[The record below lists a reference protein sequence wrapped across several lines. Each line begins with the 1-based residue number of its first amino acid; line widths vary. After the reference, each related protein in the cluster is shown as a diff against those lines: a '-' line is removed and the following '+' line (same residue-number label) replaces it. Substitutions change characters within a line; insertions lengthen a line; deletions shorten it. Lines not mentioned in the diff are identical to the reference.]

1 MPGLIQKSG
10 YIKPGNGGGHYAEY
24 IATREGVELIEAT
37 HPAHDGGGYLEYMA
51 QRPRSHGLFSADGPA
66 DLEQTMEEINGHTG
80 PVWTFVYSLKREDAH
95 RLGYENS
102 ENWRKLLLAHQTEL
116 AQAMKISP
124 SSFRWRAAFHDEKHH
139 PHIHM
144 MVWSADPKQG
154 FLTEKG
160 IEKMRSQLSN
170 EIFRDE
176 LLSLY
181 QKKDLSYSQ
190 VRDAATEAMGRL
202 IREME
207 TGLCH
212 SPVIM
217 EQMET
222 LAGMLECHK
231 GKKVY
236 GYLKKPVKAQV
247 DAIVDELAKIPEVAE
262 CYEQWNQLRDELE
275 RYYKDVP
282 REHLPLSQQKE
293 FKAIKNMV
301 IREAEQL
308 RLGTFTFE
316 DARVRDEVDE
326 DQDAVYFVWNSSWQM
341 AEVYQSAKDVLEEYE
356 NPEEEKA
363 KQMRVLEQLWQ
374 RGFSL
379 VAYQL
384 GKCWRD
390 GRGVLPDDEQAE
402 LWFRRAAD
410 AGYDFAQYALGKLLQ
425 SQNRMDEAVSWY
437 EKAAAQGNSCAA
449 YRLGKLYL
457 EGKDVPKDVPK
468 AVAYLT
474 ESAQQGNQYAQYT
487 LGKLYLTGQDV
498 QQDRKL
504 AWTYFYESA
513 EQGNQYANFFLDHFD
528 QVHRPNVFLSATRL
542 LHHLS
547 QIFRDNSV
555 PPAAPVGQRVDRKL
569 RRKIQKKKIAMGHKP
584 DDHEEAPR
592 QDMGGMTM
600 GW

>member
-24 IATREGVELIEAT
+24 IATREGVELIEA
-37 HPAHDGGGYLEYMA
+37 PSSSHDGGGYLEYMA

-66 DLEQTMEEINGHTG
+66 DLEKTMEEINGHTG

-102 ENWRKLLLAHQTEL
+102 ESWRKLLLAHQTEL

-124 SSFRWRAAFHDEKHH
+124 NNFRWRAAFHDEKHH

-144 MVWSADPKQG
+144 MVWSTEPKQG

-160 IEKMRSQLSN
+160 IENMRSQLSN

-212 SPVIM
+212 SPAIA
-217 EQMET
+217 ERMET
-222 LAGMLECHK
+222 LAGMLENHR

-247 DAIVDELAKIPEVAE
+247 DAIVDELDKVPEVAE
-262 CYEQWNQLRDELE
+262 CYEQWNRLRDELE
-275 RYYKDVP
+275 RYYKDAP
-282 REHLPLSQQKE
+282 RDHLPLSRQKE

-301 IREAEQL
+301 IGEAERL
-308 RLGTFTFE
+308 RLDMFTFE

-326 DQDAVYFVWNSSWQM
+326 DQDAVYFAWNSNWQM
-341 AEVYQSAKDVLEEYE
+341 AKVYQNAKEVLEEYE
-356 NPEEEKA
+356 NPESEKA
-363 KQMRVLEQLWQ
+363 EQVRVLEQLWQ

-379 VAYQL
+379 AAYQL

-390 GRGVLPDDEQAE
+390 GRGVLPDDEQSE
-402 LWFRRAAD
+402 LWFRRVAD
-410 AGYDFAQYALGKLLQ
+410 AGYDFSQYAFGKLLE
-425 SQNRMDEAVSWY
+425 SQKRMGEAVSWY
-437 EKAAAQGNSCAA
+437 EKAAAQSNSWAA

-457 EGKDVPKDVPK
+457 DGKDVPKDVPK
-468 AVAYLT
+468 AVEYLT
-474 ESAQQGNQYAQYT
+474 ASAEQGNQYAQYA

-498 QQDRKL
+498 KQDREA
-504 AWTYFYESA
+504 AWAYFCESA
-513 EQGNQYANFFLDHFD
+513 EQGNPYAQFFLDHFD
-528 QVHRPNVFLSATRL
+528 QAQKPNLLLSATRL
-542 LHHLS
+542 LHHLG
-547 QIFRDNSV
+547 QIFRENSV

-569 RRKIQKKKIAMGHKP
+569 RRKIQEKKIAMGHKP
-584 DDHEEAPR
+584 DDHEEA
-592 QDMGGMTM
+592 QNQGGMVMGGM
-600 GW
+600 

>member
-1 MPGLIQKSG
+1 MKGLIQKSG
-10 YIKPGNGGGHYAEY
+10 YIKPGSGGGHYAEY
-24 IATREGVELIEAT
+24 IATRDGVELMEPTA
-37 HPAHDGGGYLEYMA
+37 GGGYLEYIA
-51 QRPRSHGLFSADGPA
+51 ERPRSHGLFSADGAA
-66 DLEQTMEEINGHTG
+66 DLEQTMEEINAHAG
-80 PVWTFVYSLKREDAH
+80 PVWTFIYSLKREDAA
-95 RLGYENS
+95 RLGYENGES
-102 ENWRKLLLAHQTEL
+102 WRRLLLAHQTEL
-116 AQAMKISP
+116 ATAMKIPP
-124 SSFRWRAAFHDEKHH
+124 SSFRWCAAFHDEKHH

-144 MVWSADPKQG
+144 MAWCADPKQG
-154 FLTEKG
+154 YLTEKG
-160 IEKMRSQLSN
+160 IEQMRSQLSN
-170 EIFRDE
+170 DIFQDE

-181 QKKDLSYSQ
+181 QEKELSYQ
-190 VRDAATEAMGRL
+190 EVRDAAMEAMGRL
-202 IREME
+202 IREMKS
-207 TGLCH
+207 GLCD
-212 SPVIM
+212 SPVIAG
-217 EQMET
+217 QMET
-222 LAGMLECHK
+222 LAGMLENHK

-236 GYLKKPVKAQV
+236 SYLKKSVKAQV

-275 RYYKDVP
+275 RYYKDAP

-301 IREAEQL
+301 IGEAERL
-308 RLGTFTFE
+308 RLGTVTFE
-316 DARVRDEVDE
+316 DARMRDEVDE
-326 DQDAVYFVWNSSWQM
+326 DQDAVYFAWDSDWQM
-341 AEVYQSAKDVLEEYE
+341 TEAYQSAKEVLEEYE
-356 NPEEEKA
+356 NPESEKA
-363 KQMRVLEQLWQ
+363 EQVRVLEQLWQ

-379 VAYQL
+379 AAYQL

-390 GRGVLPDDEQAE
+390 GQGVLPDDERAE

-437 EKAAAQGNSCAA
+437 EKAAAQENTCAA

-457 EGKDVPKDVPK
+457 EGKDVPKDVRK

-474 ESAQQGNQYAQYT
+474 DSAEHGNQYAQYA
-487 LGKLYLTGQDV
+487 LGKLYLTGQNV
-498 QQDRKL
+498 KQDRER
-504 AWTYFYESA
+504 AWAYFYESA
-513 EQGNQYANFFLDHFD
+513 EQGNEYADFFLEHFD
-528 QVHRPNVFLSATRL
+528 QVRRPNVFLAATRL

-569 RRKIQKKKIAMGHKP
+569 RRKIQEKKIAMGHKP